1 MRRALVAAVIM
12 SVALTGAAPAAHA
25 KPKPRTLVVTVSG
38 LPKGTA
44 AKVRVKG
51 PKKYHKVLSV
61 RRQKA
66 VKRLRPGVY
75 RATVKPVRGYTARVK
90 PRKARVT
97 NKRGAR
103 LRISFTAEQPP
114 EPEDDTLP
122 TQPWPNLPGPQ
133 SITAVSTTASG
144 VFGNDVSDFPSWSPD
159 GTRIAFSSCATNL
172 VAPTTGC
179 YAYVKTLSN
188 GSLAKL
194 DKARL
199 GSSYD
204 LLNDWSG
211 ETQWARVGDKI
222 AFTTMEQVIPTDTD
236 EIKDIYTIDPLGA
249 TVTRPY
255 PALSGGIVPLAESPR
270 WSPTSDQ
277 LAFRSTAANL
287 AGGTGE
293 VYVTQ
298 PLSRLGTADPV
309 AGLQWTPDGTALFYI
324 AGDYTGDDDVPSTFD
339 VFRQSPGG
347 SPQRLTSG
355 WQASFGQ
362 LSAAPDGRV
371 AATTDVALSADDTN
385 EAADIYATNGGAPTR
400 LSLGPDGQQTLWMV
414 TSPEWSPNG
423 TKIAFVAESDEY
435 GEVLLVKDLT
445 SGRLT
450 QITPPQQETFC
461 EQWVTDEESGET
473 YCEAPDVHSGQISG
487 VGWSPDGSRIA
498 FSSTHN
504 DLTTGD
510 GRWTQDVFVAT
521 L

>member
-12 SVALTGAAPAAHA
+12 SVTLTGAAPAAHA

-159 GTRIAFSSCATNL
+159 GTRIVFSSCATNL

-222 AFTTMEQVIPTDTD
+222 AFTTMEQLIPTDTD
-236 EIKDIYTIDPLGA
+236 EIKDVYTIDPLGA

-293 VYVTQ
+293 VYVT
-298 PLSRLGTADPV
+298 PLLSRLGTADPV
-309 AGLQWTPDGTALFYI
+309 AGLQWTRDGTALFYI

-371 AATTDVALSADDTN
+371 AATFRSTLKRLLLAGIPIFLLLFIGIRYLFAPVFGAEWE
-385 EAADIYATNGGAPTR
+385 EAGGYA
-400 LSLGPDGQQTLWMV
+400 Q
-414 TSPEWSPNG
+414 
-423 TKIAFVAESDEY
+423 I
-435 GEVLLVKDLT
+435 LLPFFFI
-445 SGRLT
+445 R
-450 QITPPQQETFC
+450 F
-461 EQWVTDEESGET
+461 
-473 YCEAPDVHSGQISG
+473 IS
-487 VGWSPDGSRIA
+487 
-498 FSSTHN
+498 
-504 DLTTGD
+504 
-510 GRWTQDVFVAT
+510 AT
-521 L
+521 LSTTMTILEKLKQALVVHLSIIAGNLLAFGAAYRFQWDFERFLYLYVMILSFLYTIFLIYYYRLARGEKKD